1 MVEYLFLI
9 VLKFFF
15 KLFKIFLCENQ
26 PHISSVLANYKL
38 KFLFNNDQNTF
49 KKIITKARRKLRRI
63 T

>member
-1 MVEYLFLI
+1 MNIKLI
-9 VLKFFF
+9 KFYII
-15 KLFKIFLCENQ
+15 LNNLIAISVQETSY
-26 PHISSVLANYKL
+26 ISSVLANYKL